1 MTLPDVSW
9 AWLLVRALSARLVKQ
24 IDQNVHASDFE
35 KWCLDAQNAIIRYR
49 KREAS
54 RKQDKP
60 GAPWYVIE
68 KALKGATPKQAK
80 DVRDKLIQMNR
91 LRVIPAWRKSPKS
104 QKPLDLFCLVEEKE
118 GKQ

>member
-1 MTLPDVSW
+1 MRKADTLVEW
-9 AWLLVRALSARLVKQ
+9 SARRL
-24 IDQNVHASDFE
+24 IRGAAENASSSDFE
-35 KWCLDAQNAIIRYR
+35 EWCRQAQKAITRYR

-91 LRVIPAWRKSPKS
+91 LRVMPAWRKSPKS

-118 GKQ
+118 GEQ